1 STEQYKSPVSSIIT
15 SQRFVVN
22 CILSVLLQIFVCKI
36 LQESH
41 LKYQLFSLH
50 LHRLFFLSLA
60 SFQASQTEKGSFIS
74 VIFSTALLMHY
85 WKILLACSYIYG
97 HLSWKLYVVAAVFFV
112 YQKSPS
118 SHYGHKHNGTSFLL
132 LLQITSF
139 SFYNLDNG
147 H

>member
-1 STEQYKSPVSSIIT
+1 MRFVISPSSSVSSDSVLVSISVNSSSMPLAKFIAKRKPTEKTNSTTATIIAT
-15 SQRFVVN
+15 QRFVVI
-22 CILSVLLQIFVCKI
+22 CILSLLFKI
-36 LQESH
+36 LHESH

-112 YQKSPS
+112 YQK
-118 SHYGHKHNGTSFLL
+118 
-132 LLQITSF
+132 
-139 SFYNLDNG
+139 
-147 H
+147 